1 MPSSTH
7 PQRRYRTGDQNW
19 VRERNL
25 SIVLRYIWD
34 AGQPIARARL
44 TEISGLNKSTMGNLL
59 TQLQAWRFVRETGTV
74 TAGPGRPGT
83 LIDIDSDGGRLIG
96 AEIGVNE
103 SRVSQLHARAIQRLR
118 KALGADCSTMEAA
131 AALRP
136 AIVAFQQT
144 MRRMRMAKASLGQSD
159 QPGVVLQYKA
169 KPKPIARRSS
179 AGHILAA
186 AR

>member
-1 MPSSTH
+1 MPPSSL
-7 PQRRYRTGDQNW
+7 PQRRYRTGDQSW

-83 LIDIDSDGGRLIG
+83 LIDIDPDGGRLIG
-96 AEIGVNE
+96 AEIGVDFVSVALTDLKASVVWRKKIDTNGA
-103 SRVSQLHARAIQRLR
+103 SRQQAEIISLTERLFQEAIAETRVTGQRL
-118 KALGADCSTMEAA
+118 LGIGVGGPGRVDHAA
-131 AALRP
+131 GTLLFAP
-136 AIVAFQQT
+136 N
-144 MRRMRMAKASLGQSD
+144 LGW
-159 QPGVVLQYKA
+159 
-169 KPKPIARRSS
+169 SS
-179 AGHILAA
+179 VP
-186 AR
+186 